1 MLRPFGTPVAVTV
14 TLSTKSN
21 GKAMTNLRGSR
32 SLVTTVVKSSL
43 RTFISAIQMRQGHL
57 VKSQP
62 LWSMA
67 RLEERYCEEHSA
79 EAG

>member
-1 MLRPFGTPVAVTV
+1 
-14 TLSTKSN
+14 
-21 GKAMTNLRGSR
+21 
-32 SLVTTVVKSSL
+32 VTTVVKSSL